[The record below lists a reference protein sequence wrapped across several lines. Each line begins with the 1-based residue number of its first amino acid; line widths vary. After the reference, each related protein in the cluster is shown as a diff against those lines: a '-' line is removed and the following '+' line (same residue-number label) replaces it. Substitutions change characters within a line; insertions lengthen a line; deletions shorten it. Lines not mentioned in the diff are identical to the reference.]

1 MRNPAAYDLTL
12 RGLFL
17 LSLYLLCGKVFAR
30 LPSLPPVRLPMLLL
44 RGVVGALAV
53 ADLLLRRRGVKA

>member
-1 MRNPAAYDLTL
+1 M
-12 RGLFL
+12 F
-17 LSLYLLCGKVFAR
+17 SLYLRCGKVFAR
-30 LPSLPPVRLPMLLL
+30 LPGLPPVRLLMLLL